1 MTNDNSS
8 KQNNNL
14 IISNNSNQ
22 TQNIINNDNNKEKI
36 EILKEDNKI
45 IDNLEPIKK
54 AEIKYSMI
62 IQSSFKSANS
72 QYIKN
77 NNSLV
82 SNKIQQDNNLQKEKE
97 KEYEYSNKKKEML
110 NPLIHFTNL
119 SSKKL
124 RILGSNSKPKNG
136 S

>member
-1 MTNDNSS
+1 MTNDNIS
-8 KQNNNL
+8 KQNNL

-22 TQNIINNDNNKEKI
+22 TKNIINNDNNKEKI
-36 EILKEDNKI
+36 EISKEDNKI

-72 QYIKN
+72 QYIKSI
-77 NNSLV
+77 NSLA

-97 KEYEYSNKKKEML
+97 KEYEYSNKKKELL

-124 RILGSNSKPKNG
+124 RILGSNSKSK
-136 S
+136 SDS